1 MASNNSGYARAGAA
15 GLAALILFLGTSAAA
30 SGAPPPAGQSSPS
43 PPADETRAAGTAYRL
58 TLKEAGREFLSDAGR
73 IWSSPAR
80 IRGRDVVPLIGLA
93 AATAFLIASDE
104 SIRDGVRTFTEK
116 HAWVGD
122 AAPVVTQ
129 MGGLAG
135 FATAGAFFGAG
146 VIFRDPR
153 AKDAGYLAASAILQC
168 FFVDN
173 LVKGLAGRQR
183 PFVADG
189 EDHWA
194 GPAAF
199 LKRFEKDSHDLY
211 VSFPSGHSAA
221 AFSLAT
227 VVALQYRRHGWVP
240 VVAYSLAA
248 GVGLSRMAL
257 DRHWASDVAIGA
269 VVGHLVARLVVRNH
283 ERRRRIVP
291 ALACTA
297 RGVALSLSFDLDP
310 AVR

>member
-1 MASNNSGYARAGAA
+1 MKHGGYARVGAA
-15 GLAALILFLGTSAAA
+15 GLAFLILLLGTSAAA
-30 SGAPPPAGQSSPS
+30 SAKPRPAGQSSPAAKTS
-43 PPADETRAAGTAYRL
+43 NAGTEGRL

-80 IRGRDVVPLIGLA
+80 IRNRDVVPLLGLA